1 MCIRDSTGTGQLSIE
16 ECRGFLEQQG
26 VTYLDWNVVAANGTD
41 EEISRS
47 EMVRS
52 VMDGASMYSTSVVL
66 LYDSADKKMTA
77 RSLGAMI
84 DNLRAEGYELLP
96 IDANTTPVQHS

>member
-1 MCIRDSTGTGQLSIE
+1 M
-16 ECRGFLEQQG
+16 
-26 VTYLDWNVVAANGTD
+26 VAANGTSD
-41 EEISRS
+41 DVSKT

-52 VMDGASMYSTSVVL
+52 VMDGVSDYSTSVVL

-84 DNLRAEGYELLP
+84 DNLRAGGYDILP